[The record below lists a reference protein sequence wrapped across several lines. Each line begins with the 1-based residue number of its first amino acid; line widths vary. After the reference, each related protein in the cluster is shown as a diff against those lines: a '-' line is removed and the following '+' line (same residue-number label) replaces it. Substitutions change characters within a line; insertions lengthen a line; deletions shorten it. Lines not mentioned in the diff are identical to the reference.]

1 MCATQTYGAG
11 IDSIADCCR
20 HLCLTDSLR
29 HLCTRAPISTA
40 LADWVSENWQTLD
53 HTSFTTAVDDVPL
66 LLESAQKTFGGKMA
80 YIVIQRAGE
89 ARLYPLGLPVMWHL
103 VWAVAE
109 WSGLRNGFTSKAH
122 AVVIRTRP
130 DVIFTVPF
138 SLRPL
143 QHYFARGAHG
153 APPIH
158 R

>member
-1 MCATQTYGAG
+1 
-11 IDSIADCCR
+11 
-20 HLCLTDSLR
+20 
-29 HLCTRAPISTA
+29 
-40 LADWVSENWQTLD
+40 
-53 HTSFTTAVDDVPL
+53 
-66 LLESAQKTFGGKMA
+66 MA

-153 APPIH
+153 AHLTLVQNSEDPPAQTDLFLVTSYRCYANDIAV
-158 R
+158 RSPRRSL